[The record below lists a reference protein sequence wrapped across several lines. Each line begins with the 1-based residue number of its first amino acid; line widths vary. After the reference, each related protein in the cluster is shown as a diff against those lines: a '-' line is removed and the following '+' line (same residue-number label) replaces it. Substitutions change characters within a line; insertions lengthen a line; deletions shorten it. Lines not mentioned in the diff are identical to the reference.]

1 MKIKYFPSR
10 WTAKTYLA
18 LVRKRENVKWHYEIK
33 CNPDTHLYQIDCNIM
48 KHVRED
54 GSIQ

>member
-18 LVRKRENVKWHYEIK
+18 LVRKRERVKWHYEIK